1 MLASDLI
8 PILEKEGQV
17 TGGDLPELD
26 ITNLD
31 SVRKILTRVK
41 PDIVINC
48 AAYTAVD
55 KAEEEKE
62 KAHAVNG
69 LGTGN
74 LAKICREIKA
84 RLIQIS
90 TDFVFDG
97 KNNRPYV
104 EEDETN
110 PLGVYGA
117 SKLEGENLVRKALKD
132 YIIIR
137 TSWLYGIHGNN
148 FVKTITRLAA
158 ERDELGIVFDQAG
171 TPTYTVD
178 LSHAIFNLITAEPGI
193 YHFSNEGV
201 CSWYDFAF
209 EVEALLK
216 KNGRSLNLLN
226 LKPILTQDYPTP
238 AMRPPYS
245 VMNKAKYK
253 RITSESIPHWRN
265 GLVRYF
271 QQAKEEENKVNK

>member
-8 PILEKEGQV
+8 PILEKKGQV
-17 TGGDLPELD
+17 IGGDLPHMD
-26 ITNLD
+26 ISDLA
-31 SVRKILTRVK
+31 SVRKTVTQIK

-62 KAHAVNG
+62 KAHTVNG
-69 LGTGN
+69 IGAGN
-74 LAKICREIKA
+74 LAKVCGEIKS
-84 RLIQIS
+84 RLIHIS
-90 TDFVFDG
+90 TDFVFNG
-97 KNNRPYV
+97 KSNKPYI

-117 SKLEGENLVRKALKD
+117 SKLEGENLVRNAIND
-132 YIIIR
+132 YIIVR

-148 FVKTITRLAA
+148 FVKTITRLTA
-158 ERDELGIVFDQAG
+158 EEEELGIVFDQVG

-178 LSHAIFNLITAEPGI
+178 LSHAIIKLISAEPGI

-201 CSWYDFAF
+201 CSWYDFAC
-209 EVEALLK
+209 EVTTLLK
-216 KNGRSLNLLN
+216 KRGHTLKLEK
-226 LKPILTQDYPTP
+226 LKPILTEDYPTP
-238 AMRPPYS
+238 AIRPPYS
-245 VMNKAKYK
+245 VMNKGKYK
-253 RITSESIPHWRN
+253 RITSESIPHWRD

-271 QQAKEEENKVNK
+271 QQAEGN